1 LNYKVLSNIKNEN
14 MITKKQTSSFIFA
27 VLMLAAFFANLYADG
42 WNWSPS
48 DFLVAGIL
56 LFGAAFFVHLVLS
69 SGRSL
74 SSKLI
79 ISMIILL
86 ALALIWIELAV
97 GIFASPFAGS

>member
-1 LNYKVLSNIKNEN
+1 

-27 VLMLAAFFANLYADG
+27 VPALLMLAAFFANLYADG

-97 GIFASPFAGS
+97 GIFAGPFAGS